1 MRNRRG
7 DPNMKTASLLRL
19 MTVLAVSSLIALGA
33 LAAPDF
39 TGTWVMNV
47 SKSKN
52 LGMMSSMQIALKIEQ
67 TQNSLKVIET
77 TKYNGQDQVRELHYD
92 LTGKSAANSGPMG
105 DPNQTVTK
113 WVGTTLE
120 TTWTQDGAVAGTK
133 SVSQETRWLS
143 DSGKTMSD
151 QYARGSKEPMVIV
164 FDRQ

>member
-1 MRNRRG
+1 
-7 DPNMKTASLLRL
+7 
-19 MTVLAVSSLIALGA
+19 
-33 LAAPDF
+33 
-39 TGTWVMNV
+39 
-47 SKSKN
+47 
-52 LGMMSSMQIALKIEQ
+52 
-67 TQNSLKVIET
+67 
-77 TKYNGQDQVRELHYD
+77 

-151 QYARGSKEPMVIV
+151 QYARGSKDPMVII
-164 FDRQ
+164 FDKQ

>member
-1 MRNRRG
+1 
-7 DPNMKTASLLRL
+7 MKATSLLRL
-19 MTVLAVSSLIALGA
+19 MAVLAVSSLFGLSA

-39 TGTWVMNV
+39 SGTWVMNV

-52 LGMMSSMQIALKIEQ
+52 LGMMSSMQITLKIEQ

-77 TKYNGQDQVRELHYD
+77 TKYNGQDQARELHYD
-92 LTGKSAANSGPMG
+92 LTGKSAANNGPMG

-151 QYARGSKEPMVIV
+151 QYARGSKDPMVIV
-164 FDRQ
+164 FDKQ

>member
-1 MRNRRG
+1 MN
-7 DPNMKTASLLRL
+7 TTLLFRL
-19 MTVLAVSSLIALGA
+19 MTVLAVSSLIAVSA

-47 SKSKN
+47 LKSKN
-52 LGMMSSMQIALKIEQ
+52 LGMMSSMQITLKIEQ
-67 TQNSLKVIET
+67 TQNSLQVIET

-113 WVGTTLE
+113 WVGATLE
-120 TTWTQDGAVAGTK
+120 TTWLQDGAVAGTK

-143 DSGKTMSD
+143 DSGKIMSD
-151 QYARGSKEPMVIV
+151 QYARGSKDPMVIV